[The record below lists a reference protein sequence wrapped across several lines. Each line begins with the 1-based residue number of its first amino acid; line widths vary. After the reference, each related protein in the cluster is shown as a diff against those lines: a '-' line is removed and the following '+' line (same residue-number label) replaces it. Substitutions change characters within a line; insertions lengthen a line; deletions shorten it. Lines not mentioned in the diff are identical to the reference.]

1 MMFGTKEDL
10 KTSYKELNESLD
22 KVIELKSVLEK
33 HSYKASDIKIESRIL
48 SHWISK
54 DLLFS
59 KIKKGSKSNYSFID
73 CVWLKCIEKMRT
85 FGLDYKIIYAFKSN
99 LIYRIESDEL
109 LKFIESDEFQILS
122 NKLPGTKEQK
132 IEIYKN
138 LINTNNKELNLDVS
152 LFETIIIDMLL
163 QKQSYTF
170 KINENGDFIFIKEG
184 KEIELVEKIEGFTNF
199 LNSSYFNLSMSE
211 IITEVYWQ
219 EIDFTSVSKIKN
231 STLTESELKILE
243 AIRDNQITKVELSFD
258 NNKPERVVLMKTT
271 QVEKIE
277 IGKRISD
284 YLLKGR
290 YAKLEVYQEDGRVVS
305 CINTTRHKF

>member
-22 KVIELKSVLEK
+22 NVMELKSVLEK
-33 HSYKASDIKIESRIL
+33 QNYKASDIKIESRIL

-73 CVWLKCIEKMRT
+73 CVWLKCIEKMRM

-122 NKLPGTKEQK
+122 DKLPGTKEQK
-132 IEIYKN
+132 NEIYRT
-138 LINTNNKELNLDVS
+138 LINTNHKDLNLDIN
-152 LFETIIIDMLL
+152 LFETVIIDMLL
-163 QKQSYTF
+163 HKQSYTF
-170 KINENGDFIFIKEG
+170 KINQIGDFIFIKEG
-184 KEIELVEKIEGFTNF
+184 KEIELVEKIEGFSDF
-199 LNSSYFNLSMSE
+199 LSSSYFNLSISE
-211 IITEVYWQ
+211 ILTEVYWE

-231 STLTESELKILE
+231 CTLTESELKILE
-243 AIRDNQITKVELSFD
+243 AIRDNQIIKIELNFD
-258 NNKPERVVLMKTT
+258 GNLPQRVILMKTT
-271 QVEKIE
+271 QLEKIE